1 MRATTVPS
9 SAAVSAPRS
18 PVGSR
23 PSARGA
29 PDPVTLALQAR
40 INKLLPGDTLTFACG
55 RLETGLV
62 RSVVVLLVPTGNYVW
77 VSSARLSPETLPT
90 NHRVDTTVTAVS
102 APLTTELA
110 PPTPPTTARYAA
122 VRSDVTPS
130 FELPFGVPS
139 DALVDWRTYLELR
152 RAAGSREPI
161 RDAQQ
166 YVLAVVGKAAP
177 VGPNVLDFEFRVLP
191 GLFAGQNAA
200 RWYASVRDLVV
211 ALAIL
216 DARAN
221 FVVPLEDALARA
233 GPAAAVE
240 ALKSVRSEL
249 LAVQA
254 SVR

>member
-1 MRATTVPS
+1 MRATSSAPVSPPS
-9 SAAVSAPRS
+9 SKA
-18 PVGSR
+18 
-23 PSARGA
+23 SARGV
-29 PDPVTLALQAR
+29 PDLVRLALQAR
-40 INKLLPGDTLTFACG
+40 INRLLPGDTLTFACG

-77 VSSARLSPETLPT
+77 VASGRLSPETVPT
-90 NHRVDTTVTAVS
+90 LHRVDTTVTAVN

-130 FELPFGVPS
+130 FELPFAVPE

-152 RAAGSREPI
+152 RAAGSRDPV
-161 RDAQQ
+161 RDTQQ
-166 YVLAVVGKAAP
+166 YVVAVVRKAAP
-177 VGPNVLDFEFRVLP
+177 VGMNVLDFEFRVTP
-191 GLFAGQNAA
+191 VFFTGQNAA
-200 RWYASVRDLVV
+200 GWYASVRDLAV
-211 ALAIL
+211 ALGVL

-240 ALKSVRSEL
+240 ALKGLRSEL
-249 LAVQA
+249 LVVQA
-254 SVR
+254 AVR